1 MYINIHIVYK
11 HKKKKYFDANCVETD
26 FVTQQMIFD
35 AVLLADPNALEHFL
49 MQPSSES

>member
-11 HKKKKYFDANCVETD
+11 HKKIYFDANCVQTD

-35 AVLLADPNALEHFL
+35 AVFLANPNALEHFL